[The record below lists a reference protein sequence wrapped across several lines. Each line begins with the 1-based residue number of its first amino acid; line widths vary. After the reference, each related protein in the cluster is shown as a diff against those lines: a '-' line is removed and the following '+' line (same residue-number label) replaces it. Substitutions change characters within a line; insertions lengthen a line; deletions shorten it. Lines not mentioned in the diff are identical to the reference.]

1 MRRSLLCIA
10 LLAAVGAPMAFAH
23 NHGGDA
29 KPADAAAHDA
39 HEQAK
44 AALDAAIA
52 GEWRTPA
59 NVARDAFRHPGAT
72 LGFFGITPAM
82 TVVEVSPG
90 SGAWWT
96 EILAPWIK
104 QGGGTYVAAITDP
117 AKTTSDRAR
126 EYFTADNAKFR
137 ERLAAAPAQFD
148 AVVFRELD
156 PAAPVYGEP
165 GSADAV
171 LTFRNLHGW
180 MRNGQAEAQ
189 MKAFF
194 EVLKPGGVL
203 GLEQHRANADVPR
216 EQINGYVSEAQVI
229 ALAQAA
235 GFVFEDRSE
244 VNANPKDT
252 KDHPNGVW
260 TLPPNLNV
268 PEGEDKAKYE
278 AIGESDRM
286 TLRFRKPAA

>member
-1 MRRSLLCIA
+1 MRRH
-10 LLAAVGAPMAFAH
+10 LLALALFTACATLPAAAH

-29 KPADAAAHDA
+29 TPADAVSHDA

-44 AALDAAIA
+44 AALDGMIA

-59 NVARDAFRHPGAT
+59 NAARDRFRHPGESLA
-72 LGFFGITPAM
+72 FFGITPGM

-90 SGAWWT
+90 SAAWWA

-126 EYFTADNAKFR
+126 EYFTGDNAKLR

-148 AVVFRELD
+148 GVRLLEVD
-156 PAAPVYGEP
+156 PNAPVYGAP

-180 MRNGQAEAQ
+180 MRNGQADEQ
-189 MKAFF
+189 MAAFF
-194 EVLKPGGVL
+194 AVLKPGGVL
-203 GLEQHRANADVPR
+203 GLEQHRAAEDVPTDK
-216 EQINGYVSEAQVI
+216 IAGYVSEAQVI
-229 ALAQAA
+229 ALAEAA
-235 GFVFEDRSE
+235 GFVLEAKSE
-244 VNANPKDT
+244 INANPKDDR
-252 KDHPNGVW
+252 DHPNGVW
-260 TLPPNLNV
+260 TLPPSLDV
-268 PEGEDKAKYE
+268 PEGEDKAVYE

-286 TLRFRKPAA
+286 TLRFRKPKA

>member
-1 MRRSLLCIA
+1 
-10 LLAAVGAPMAFAH
+10 
-23 NHGGDA
+23 
-29 KPADAAAHDA
+29 
-39 HEQAK
+39 
-44 AALDAAIA
+44 
-52 GEWRTPA
+52 
-59 NVARDAFRHPGAT
+59 
-72 LGFFGITPAM
+72 M

-171 LTFRNLHGW
+171 LTVRNLHGW